1 MCGIAGVYAPEG
13 EVPVAVLQTLADALG
28 HRGPDERGRFVS
40 GALGLAH
47 TRLSII
53 DTAGGHQP
61 FFSASGAVLVANGE
75 IYNDLD
81 LRAGLNPNIFNT
93 GSDCETPLHLYERD
107 GETYAEQLRGMY
119 AIALYD
125 PRAEVLLIS
134 RDRFGIKQIYYVENA
149 QGFAFA
155 SEPHALV
162 DAGLAGRELDPVQR
176 AELMQ
181 MQFTT
186 GDGTIFSE
194 IRRVRPGET
203 LVVSK
208 GRIVRRLMLP
218 ALPHVA
224 TPASDADALK
234 ALDQRLRETTR
245 AHMRS
250 DVPFGLFLS
259 GGIDSAALALAMS
272 QESNNPIVALTAG
285 FSSMPNKDETQQA
298 KRVAERVGADHH
310 MVDIGESHFLN
321 DLPALA
327 AALDDPTTDPS
338 ALPLF
343 VLSREA
349 RRIGLKV
356 VLSGEGADELFA
368 GYKRYRRATWMGG
381 LWQAKS
387 RNRGIIEASPAAR
400 DSLAG
405 WRRGMTDIEAA
416 VARMPQPNAVQ
427 RLQIVD
433 WEAWLPNNLL
443 VKLDRCLMA
452 HGIEGRTPYLDEA
465 FSPFAYSLP
474 NTQKVRG
481 GHGKWLLRAWLD
493 QHMPDA
499 AQPWAKKKG
508 FVLPVAQWLESLGAR
523 LQPLLLAN
531 PGLKEAGLVHHVAP
545 ALADSRK
552 SQAGWNLLFYALW
565 HAHHELG
572 IDASGSIE
580 DVLAVAAAK

>member
-1 MCGIAGVYAPEG
+1 M
-13 EVPVAVLQTLADALG
+13 LQTLADSLG

-40 GALGLAH
+40 GKLGLAH

-61 FFSASGAVLVANGE
+61 FFSASGAVLIANGE

-93 GSDCETPLHLYERD
+93 GSDCETALHLYERD
-107 GETYAEQLRGMY
+107 GEAYCEQLRGMY
-119 AIALYD
+119 AIAVYD
-125 PRAEVLLIS
+125 PKAETLLVS
-134 RDRFGIKQIYYVENA
+134 RDRFGIKQIYYVEGA
-149 QGFAFA
+149 HGFAFA
-155 SEPHALV
+155 SEPRALI
-162 DAGLAGRELDPVQR
+162 DAGLAENVIDPVRR
-176 AELMQ
+176 AELLQ

-186 GDGTIFSE
+186 GDGTIFSG
-194 IRRVRPGET
+194 IARVRPGET
-203 LVVSK
+203 LVVQR
-208 GRIVRRLMLP
+208 GRIVRRLQLP
-218 ALPHVA
+218 ALPNVPSV
-224 TPASDADALK
+224 TGADEALVE
-234 ALDQRLRETTR
+234 LDRRLRETTR

-259 GGIDSAALALAMS
+259 GGIDSAALAIAMS

-285 FSSMPNKDETQQA
+285 FSCMPNKDESAQA
-298 KRVAERVGADHH
+298 KRVADHIGADHH
-310 MVDIGESHFLN
+310 MVDIGEQHFLN

-327 AALDDPTTDPS
+327 AAMDDPTSDPS

-368 GYKRYRRATWMGG
+368 GYKRYRRALWLGG
-381 LWQAKS
+381 LWPAKS
-387 RNRGIIEASPAAR
+387 RVRGIVESSPSAGAALT
-400 DSLAG
+400 D
-405 WRRGMTDIEAA
+405 WRLGMTQIERS
-416 VARMPQPNAVQ
+416 VARVPDTTQLQ

-452 HGIEGRTPYLDEA
+452 HGIEGRTPYLDEV
-465 FSPFAYSLP
+465 FSPFAYALP
-474 NTQKVRG
+474 SHLKVRNA
-481 GHGKWLLRAWLD
+481 HGKWLLRAWLD
-493 QHMPDA
+493 KHMPD

-508 FVLPVAQWLESLGAR
+508 FVLPVALWLENLGAR
-523 LQPLLLAN
+523 LQPMMLQN
-531 PGLKEAGLVHHVAP
+531 PGLMEAGLTQHVAP
-545 ALADSRK
+545 ALANGRK

-572 IDASGSIE
+572 IDSSGSIE
-580 DVLAVAAAK
+580 DVLSAAAAGA